1 MSSGGTLYD
10 KYNVDVYR
18 PGFDTMAQEAFSFGK
33 LN

>member
-1 MSSGGTLYD
+1 VSSGGTLYD